1 MIVEE
6 FLGAVVSQLQQLE
19 RRELLL
25 VVSSYLLRQREIT
38 HEFDEQYGEGIE
50 AIFLRSLELAR
61 KSSDSSQSVSKE
73 QLTATADEAM
83 EVAPD
88 SDDYPDHT
96 SLYTQNAMAS
106 CYYLLRFCLDD
117 DFSDAK
123 TSVEKL
129 LETVDALNV
138 VKSRDEA
145 AAFGYERHVL
155 ELILNAHKESVSGR
169 EESSSDLQIVALQNP
184 IQR

>member
-6 FLGAVVSQLQQLE
+6 FLGAVVSRLQQLE

-38 HEFDEQYGEGIE
+38 HEFDEQYDEGIE
-50 AIFLRSLELAR
+50 AILLRSLELAR
-61 KSSDSSQSVSKE
+61 KSSDSSQSVSRE
-73 QLTATADEAM
+73 QLSAAADEAM
-83 EVAPD
+83 EAAPD
-88 SDDYPDHT
+88 SDDYSDHL

-106 CYYLLRFCLDD
+106 CYYLLKYCLDD

-123 TSVEKL
+123 TSIEKL

-138 VKSRDEA
+138 VKSRDET
-145 AAFGYERHVL
+145 AAFGYECGVL
-155 ELILNAHKESVSGR
+155 ELILNALKEATPGGDASF
-169 EESSSDLQIVALQNP
+169 SDMQIVALHSP